1 MKLTPEQKKELYE
14 WQKSKDGKKQIGKDK
29 NERDKPSKGSP
40 KSLSRKQLHAQI
52 KALQAQ
58 QAQDANTSPNEP
70 TLEELSAVIA
80 ASKVPVPPAEQVL
93 KPSVPSSSS
102 RKKDPNVV
110 AALTLQSILKR
121 KRDQVEE

>member
-1 MKLTPEQKKELYE
+1 M
-14 WQKSKDGKKQIGKDK
+14 
-29 NERDKPSKGSP
+29 
-40 KSLSRKQLHAQI
+40 HAQI

-58 QAQDANTSPNEP
+58 AHQEANTSPNEP

-93 KPSVPSSSS
+93 KPSVPSPSS
-102 RKKDPNVV
+102 KKDPNVV

-121 KRDQVEE
+121 KRDQVE

>member
-1 MKLTPEQKKELYE
+1 MNGKSLRMVRNKLLRT
-14 WQKSKDGKKQIGKDK
+14 K

-58 QAQDANTSPNEP
+58 AQEANTSINEP